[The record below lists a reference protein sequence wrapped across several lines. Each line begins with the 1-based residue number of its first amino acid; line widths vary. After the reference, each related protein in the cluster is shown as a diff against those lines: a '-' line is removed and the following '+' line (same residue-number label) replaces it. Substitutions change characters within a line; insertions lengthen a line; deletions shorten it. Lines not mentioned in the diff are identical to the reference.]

1 MHYHPELND
10 KVDKMVA
17 MAPEGT
23 LAYTKSILIR
33 LTAAFLNPLMVITI
47 TKRTLALIRFQVE
60 NTVLLTSIL
69 LLFIYNVLY

>member
-1 MHYHPELND
+1 
-10 KVDKMVA
+10 MVA

-47 TKRTLALIRFQVE
+47 TKRILAKFA
-60 NTVLLTSIL
+60 
-69 LLFIYNVLY
+69 FK

>member
-1 MHYHPELND
+1 MHYHPELNG

-33 LTAAFLNPLMVITI
+33 LTAAFLNPLMVIMI
-47 TKRTLALIRFQVE
+47 TKYISFNSFLSRKYGL
-60 NTVLLTSIL
+60 
-69 LLFIYNVLY
+69 YNYV